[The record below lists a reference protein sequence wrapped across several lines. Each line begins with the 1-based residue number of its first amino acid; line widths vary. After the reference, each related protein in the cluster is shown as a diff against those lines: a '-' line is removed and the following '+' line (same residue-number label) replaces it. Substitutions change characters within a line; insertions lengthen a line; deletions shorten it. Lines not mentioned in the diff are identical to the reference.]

1 MISALFFFSPKG
13 DVLMARFYKND
24 VHNNVHDVFRIQVV
38 NAPAKFGAPH
48 GARLPVVTIGST
60 SFISIRSGV
69 LWLVAVAR
77 SNQNCAA
84 ILEFLYALENLLLK
98 LFGPPEG
105 PLSEDTVLGNFVAI
119 FEVLGE
125 VLELGYPSNMEPA
138 FLSSVIPAL
147 AGTRACALDRKES
160 LLKRKI
166 SRHLPQ
172 PRPVD
177 QAYDTSKVSWREPG
191 IKYRQDEIFLN
202 VDEKV
207 SVLLDR
213 TGHLLRSHIDGTIT
227 MKCHLSGM
235 PTCRFGFSCDHFD
248 DDLRE
253 TITLDDFK
261 FHKCVDLAKYDAEQV
276 IAFVPP
282 DGAFQLM
289 SYNVADAHALPFSI
303 VPQLT
308 VAADRV
314 SLHLRVLSN
323 YAADYTALLV
333 ILRVHV
339 PPATLCAFMRVSQGK
354 ARFDTSESAV
364 VWRHARFY
372 GSQSHELTV
381 DLDAAGGAAAIKPR
395 ISLDFLLD
403 SHSASGL
410 QVRFLKVSER
420 ANYRP
425 IKWVKYSTQAGSYEL
440 RL

>member
-13 DVLMARFYKND
+13 DVLMSRFYKND
-24 VHNNVHDVFRIQVV
+24 VPKNVHDVFRIQVV
-38 NAPAKFGAPH
+38 NAPAKVGAPH
-48 GARLPVVTIGST
+48 GARLPVVTMGCT

-105 PLSEDTVLGNFVAI
+105 PLSENTVLGNFVAI

-125 VLELGYPSNMEPA
+125 VLELGYPTNMEPA

-147 AGTRACALDRKES
+147 AGTRACNLDRRES
-160 LLKRKI
+160 LLKRRI
-166 SRHLPQ
+166 SRHLSQ
-172 PRPVD
+172 PLPVD
-177 QAYDTSKVSWREPG
+177 QAYDTSKVPWREPG
-191 IKYRQDEIFLN
+191 IKYRQNEIFLN

-248 DDLRE
+248 DDKQ

-289 SYNVADAHALPFSI
+289 SYNVADARALPFSI

-308 VAADRV
+308 VAADCV

-333 ILRVHV
+333 TLRVHV
-339 PPATLCAFMRVSQGK
+339 PPATLCASLRVSQGK

-381 DLDAAGGAAAIKPR
+381 DLHAAGGAAAVKPR

-403 SHSASGL
+403 SQSASGL

-440 RL
+440 RI